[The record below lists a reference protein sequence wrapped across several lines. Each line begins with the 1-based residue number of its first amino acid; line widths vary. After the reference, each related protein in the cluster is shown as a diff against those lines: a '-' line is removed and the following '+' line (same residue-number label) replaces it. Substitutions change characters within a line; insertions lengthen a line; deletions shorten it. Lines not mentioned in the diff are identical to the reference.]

1 MKSFE
6 DVTFESLWRQQIHSK
21 ACWLSSQVY
30 EVYSSLRMIAMW
42 VFNAIIMCRTRMLKT
57 VDKQHTYQK

>member
-1 MKSFE
+1 MQDINSYSTMKLFE

-30 EVYSSLRMIAMW
+30 EVYSSLRMIAM
-42 VFNAIIMCRTRMLKT
+42 
-57 VDKQHTYQK
+57 